1 MCIWNKLVTVKRVSR
16 LKARNRTATSLR
28 GSQFRQREVVG
39 WYSMNYDDSPQR
51 GSPPAHFAS
60 LSSTLPPQR
69 HCRFSPRDDRKS
81 SRKAAAPPDFTVFGY
96 IEPKLNFYFGFR
108 LLGQA
113 KMLRSTGKQKVE
125 YELVGSDESD
135 SGSTG
140 SSSRMEA
147 AKRLERRA
155 KGFLYISI
163 GLCLMSLLALT
174 ATVYLRKP
182 MSEMD
187 CHKVVSPHCEFRGL
201 WRKASV
207 GTIAWLTKE

>member
-1 MCIWNKLVTVKRVSR
+1 MTIPHI
-16 LKARNRTATSLR
+16 
-28 GSQFRQREVVG
+28 E
-39 WYSMNYDDSPQR
+39 DHPQR
-51 GSPPAHFAS
+51 ISPPVFH
-60 LSSTLPPQR
+60 SSPPHGTTDFPHVTAENQ
-69 HCRFSPRDDRKS
+69 
-81 SRKAAAPPDFTVFGY
+81 AARPQPPDFVVVGY

-201 WRKASV
+201 WRKAST
-207 GTIAWLTKE
+207 GTIALLTKE